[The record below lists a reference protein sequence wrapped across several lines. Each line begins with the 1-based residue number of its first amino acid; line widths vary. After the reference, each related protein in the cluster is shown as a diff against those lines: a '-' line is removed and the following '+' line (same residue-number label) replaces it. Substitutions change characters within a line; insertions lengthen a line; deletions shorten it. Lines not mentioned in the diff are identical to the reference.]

1 MDDID
6 MSKSGDIVLFTAKCH
21 TADFIQLVLSL
32 YVNLFRKHHMKTR
45 LINYHNK

>member
-32 YVNLFRKHHMKTR
+32 YVNLFRKTSHENKTDK
-45 LINYHNK
+45 LS